1 MGNPRRHSRFP
12 NLRRRQEQFD
22 ELQWR
27 CDVDYYTPTLRE
39 LRDAGIV
46 EGQFRC
52 RNPDCNHVGER
63 FDLTRYW
70 SGMTVRDLK
79 RRQTC
84 SRCWWRK
91 VKLKLFFV
99 DTNNIFNS

>member
-1 MGNPRRHSRFP
+1 MGSYPRHPRSAA
-12 NLRRRQEQFD
+12 LRRQQEQFD

-27 CDVDYYTPTLRE
+27 CDVDYYTPTIRE
-39 LRDAGIV
+39 LRDAFIY

-52 RNPDCNHVGER
+52 RDPNCGHVGER

-70 SGMTVRDLK
+70 SGLTVRDLK

-84 SRCWWRK
+84 GRCWGRQ
-91 VKLKLFFV
+91 VKLK
-99 DTNNIFNS
+99 IFP